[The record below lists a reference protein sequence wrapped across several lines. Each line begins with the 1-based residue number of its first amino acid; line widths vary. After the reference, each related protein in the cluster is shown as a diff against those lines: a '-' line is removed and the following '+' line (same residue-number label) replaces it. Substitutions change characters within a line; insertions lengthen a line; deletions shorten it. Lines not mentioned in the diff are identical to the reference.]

1 MQIHELACRSMN
13 LHEVTQKACR
23 SLHAVTFA
31 WRYRSLHTGYRL
43 MCLNEVP
50 WACMQF
56 RELVCSPFF
65 VWAAQKKC
73 LFFLKIL
80 SWNTE
85 LHYPVVTMLHHLSP
99 DSGLCSCSCSLHL
112 WRVIYLENIII
123 NTHGAILNRG
133 PYQLWNPKE
142 YCTLTSTCHCQIK
155 TRYHRIISFLII
167 LPRNVD

>member
-1 MQIHELACRSMN
+1 MYADPWACMQVHELTWSYIKSLQKLTYSYICMELQKLAYRSM
-13 LHEVTQKACR
+13 
-23 SLHAVTFA
+23 S
-31 WRYRSLHTGYRL
+31 
-43 MCLNEVP
+43 LNEVP

-56 RELVCSPFF
+56 HELVCSPFF